1 MHITYTRIL
10 AVWLGPSKLLVN
22 NKKFT
27 IFKRE
32 IGKKSGE
39 TMQTS

>member
-22 NKKFT
+22 DKKFI

-32 IGKKSGE
+32 IGNESGE
-39 TMQTS
+39 TVQTS